1 MVDTSGSVEDEAL
14 CAVYGE
20 ICHALEQFNGGLV
33 GRLSFFDVRV
43 SAPVSF
49 SDVSDLLR
57 IKPRGGGG
65 TDYRCVFDYIRRET
79 WVQAPTNV
87 VILTDGRAE
96 FPEEAEAGQ
105 IPVLWLLTDRAKKPP
120 FGKYAYVTV
129 D

>member
-1 MVDTSGSVEDEAL
+1 M
-14 CAVYGE
+14 
-20 ICHALEQFNGGLV
+20 N
-33 GRLSFFDVRV
+33 
-43 SAPVSF
+43 
-49 SDVSDLLR
+49 
-57 IKPRGGGG
+57 
-65 TDYRCVFDYIRRET
+65 IRRET
-79 WVQAPTNV
+79 WVQTPTNV